1 MNIPKKDKLHKSRI
15 EIGIVMRAFIS
26 KKYNIGWYYITI

>member
-1 MNIPKKDKLHKSRI
+1 MNIPKKNDILHKIRI

-26 KKYNIGWYYITI
+26 KRI